1 MNQKAPITTVLLLLL
16 FVTLQACGGG
26 DDGPGNSRFGDRGNN
41 RADRGTSV
49 ETVTVETE
57 SISQQIRSYGTI
69 QAKDMVNITPLVSE
83 RITEIFVDIG
93 DSVKQRQKLAQI
105 HQKPF
110 AEQLQQA
117 RSTLEQSISA
127 FKRDSAE
134 FERQK
139 QLYEKQLVS
148 STAFDQARATY
159 ENSKSQVESARS
171 SVEESIENLNNTVIR
186 SPVVGVVTNRPLS
199 EGDIATTGTT
209 IFEIANTVG
218 YETRVYLPLED
229 WRLAK
234 VGQEVTLR
242 ASNQSGIAA
251 RGRVAR
257 INPRL
262 DPTTGLGEVVIAL
275 TQRGPS
281 IYQGVLV
288 ESAINIE
295 SHENAVVIPR
305 SALVENI
312 ETVIEPESNSIQL
325 KRTYSAFVVQDDTLA
340 VKKDLTLGIEQG
352 DRIEVLEGVNLSD
365 KLIITGQN
373 GLADQS
379 KVRIAGQT
387 QFTESSEKQID
398 QNVAD
403 STNAAQQSGGNGDE
417 GSDAAT
423 ATADSE

>member
-340 VKKDLTLGIEQG
+340 IKKDLTLGIEQG

-365 KLIITGQN
+365 ELIITGQN

-403 STNAAQQSGGNGDE
+403 STNAAQQTGGNGDE
-417 GSDAAT
+417 GSNAAT